1 MIRVY
6 CDTGGY
12 LKALSELES
21 AGLIKLHQF
30 KYENRSRQIRNIAIP
45 SDLKYDELKNYTY
58 DELAGLT
65 YDELG
70 GVNSKLTAILAIV
83 GANNRTDAQHI
94 DSAQMSGC
102 RIFLTSDKGDIWSK
116 RDALAPIT
124 DLKILHVTTEWEQF
138 LELVRNAG

>member
-12 LKALSELES
+12 VKALSELES
-21 AGLIKLHQF
+21 EGLIKLHQF

-58 DELAGLT
+58 DELTGLT

-70 GVNSKLTAILAIV
+70 GVNSKLARIMEIV

-102 RIFLTSDKGDIWSK
+102 SVFLTSDKGDIWSK
-116 RDALAPIT
+116 RDALAAIT
-124 DLKILHVTTEWEQF
+124 GLAIFHVTAEWEQF
-138 LELVRNAG
+138 LGLVRNDG